1 MDDLDRA
8 VIDAL
13 QDGVAVCERPFAA
26 VEAPVHG

>member
-13 QDGVAVCERPFAA
+13 QDGVAVCGRPFAGA
-26 VEAPVHG
+26 EAPVHG